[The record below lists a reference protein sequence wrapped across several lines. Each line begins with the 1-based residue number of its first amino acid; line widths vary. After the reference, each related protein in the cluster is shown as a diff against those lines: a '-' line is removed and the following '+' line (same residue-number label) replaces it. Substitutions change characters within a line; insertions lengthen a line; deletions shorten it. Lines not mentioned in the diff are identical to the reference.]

1 MQKRKHIMAE
11 SAEPRATPEPLTAT
25 PAPIHI
31 KCVLVGDNDGGKTSL
46 LIRYTNNI
54 FVEPGQYL
62 PRVFDNYVQDLG
74 YVLIP

>member
-1 MQKRKHIMAE
+1 MAE
-11 SAEPRATPEPLTAT
+11 SVEPLSFPKSLTGT

-31 KCVLVGDNDGGKTSL
+31 KCVLVGDNDVGKTSL

-54 FVEPGQYL
+54 FVEPDQYL